1 MRNPIPI
8 ISIIGRSGSGKT
20 TLMERLIAAL
30 KSRGIKVG
38 AVKHAP
44 HGFDLDIKGKDSWR
58 FHRAGADG
66 VLIVSDDRMAYYGR
80 PFTDDIWDV
89 ICRFMGDLDLILA
102 EGFTRGRFP
111 KILVGEPEKEVR
123 EEEVM
128 LKVDDALQADVEGI
142 CDSIVRLIETEHDSD
157 TKVELTVDGRRV
169 PLNRFTQ
176 RVMSNVIRGI
186 VTALHGVERANE
198 IEVKLRG

>member
-80 PFTDDIWDV
+80 PSTDDIWDV

-102 EGFTRGRFP
+102 EGFTQKRFP